1 MHKKSP
7 LTLILLDFFS
17 PHLDALSLLHTSTEL
32 VVFSRA
38 HDGRRHYNFVSP
50 YQNGARRTYG
60 DIKCALAQKCI
71 EIDRVIAWFASW
83 KRSGVKDSLGQKYC
97 SLAGFSS
104 LRTGLADT
112 WDTMILESRMKSRT
126 SVPVRWRC
134 LSKSIAQ
141 PTARNMHGKCKVC

>member
-71 EIDRVIAWFASW
+71 EIDRVL
-83 KRSGVKDSLGQKYC
+83 V
-97 SLAGFSS
+97 
-104 LRTGLADT
+104 
-112 WDTMILESRMKSRT
+112 
-126 SVPVRWRC
+126 
-134 LSKSIAQ
+134 
-141 PTARNMHGKCKVC
+141 